1 MDYREINEK
10 YINVPDEHHKVVC
23 IKSLTGT
30 GKTQMAIKYIQ

>member
-10 YINVPDEHHKVVC
+10 YINLVNENHKIVC

-30 GKTQMAIKYIQ
+30 GKT